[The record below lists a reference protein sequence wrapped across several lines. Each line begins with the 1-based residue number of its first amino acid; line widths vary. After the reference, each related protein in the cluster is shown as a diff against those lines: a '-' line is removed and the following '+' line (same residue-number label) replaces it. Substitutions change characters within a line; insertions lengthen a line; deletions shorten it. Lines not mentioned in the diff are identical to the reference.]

1 MGIFTSNL
9 LKIELKHEQSSGP
22 QVVITLENKNL
33 PWIEKLLIVFGY
45 GFIKKERGNI
55 SRWVISDYKGL
66 IE

>member
-1 MGIFTSNL
+1 MGIFTNDPVVNRAKTRKTS
-9 LKIELKHEQSSGP
+9 P

-33 PWIEKLLIVFGY
+33 PWIEKLLIIFGH